1 MEDARARLQE
11 AGRIVVKV
19 GTSTL
24 AYGPGRLNLLRIEKL
39 VRELAD
45 LANQG
50 KEILLV
56 SSGAIAAGLGRI
68 GMDKK
73 PDSIPQKQAVA
84 AIGQSMLM
92 HVYEKFF
99 SEYGKVMGQVLL
111 TKENSARHHQ
121 YIHSRNALLALLEIG
136 VIPVINENDA
146 VAVDEIKIGDNDSLS
161 ATVATLVDADALI
174 ILSDIDGLY
183 TANPQE
189 DAEARLL
196 DEVCEIT
203 PELERIAGGSGSD
216 MGTGGMSTKI
226 DAAKV
231 AMNAGVTMVIAPG
244 GRDGV
249 LHEILSGKHVGT
261 VFPAK
266 PSHLKVRK
274 SWLAFGKRL
283 DGDIIV
289 DDGCVQ
295 AMVKNGS
302 SILAAG
308 IVECDGEFRAGNTVR
323 VLNKKKQEIARGI
336 VNYDTGELRKILG
349 RQTKEFSGLLQ
360 GKIHDEVIHR
370 DNMVLMV

>member
-1 MEDARARLQE
+1 MDARERLRE

-39 VRELAD
+39 IRELVD
-45 LANQG
+45 LSNQG

-56 SSGAIAAGLGRI
+56 SSGAIAAGLGKL
-68 GMDKK
+68 GLDKK
-73 PDSIPQKQAVA
+73 PDSIPGKQAVA
-84 AIGQSMLM
+84 AIGQGMLM

-99 SEYGKVMGQVLL
+99 AEYGKVMGQLLL
-111 TKENSARHHQ
+111 TKENAARHHQ
-121 YIHSRNALLALLEIG
+121 YIHSRNALLALLEMG
-136 VIPVINENDA
+136 AIPVINENDA

-161 ATVATLVDADALI
+161 AMVATLVDADALI

-183 TANPQE
+183 TGNPQKVP
-189 DAEARLL
+189 EARLI
-196 DEVCEIT
+196 EEIREIT
-203 PELERIAGGSGSD
+203 PEVEALAGGVGST
-216 MGTGGMSTKI
+216 MGTGGMMTKI

-244 GRDGV
+244 QKDGV
-249 LHEILSGKHVGT
+249 LHQVLDGEPVGT

-266 PSHLKVRK
+266 PSHLRLRK

-283 DGDIIV
+283 AGDIVV
-289 DDGCVQ
+289 DEGCVR
-295 AMVKNGS
+295 AMKEQGA

-308 IVECDGEFRAGNTVR
+308 VTECEGEFRQGNTVR
-323 VLNKKKQEIARGI
+323 VLGPNRQEIARGI
-336 VNYDTGELRKILG
+336 VNYDIGTLRKILG
-349 RQTKEFSGLLQ
+349 RQTREFPDLLQ
-360 GKIHDEVIHR
+360 GKIHEEVIHR